1 VLSTDSIVYVFVVF
15 FMLQLR
21 FASYLINEYVMLC
34 YVMSTARRF
43 EQIDRA
49 ARDRSFSAASPR
61 PWNDLPS
68 GLYGGRDLPPTSSGQ
83 L

>member
-1 VLSTDSIVYVFVVF
+1 
-15 FMLQLR
+15 
-21 FASYLINEYVMLC
+21 MLC

-49 ARDRSFSAASPR
+49 ARDRSFSAAGRR

-68 GLYGGRDLPPTSSGQ
+68 GLYGGRDLPPTSSDQ